1 MTSIINRELWLKT
14 LPTPEMQYLERRHH
28 IIANMLPI
36 NKKFNSKDKGD
47 LSLYLRIIFAALDL
61 GWVKPIFL
69 DQEIKSWEELSAINV
84 RVSNAINA
92 FNDPITD
99 KAIFGDEDTEHGYM
113 ELMGEYLIDDYD
125 KELEG
130 EIVIYQKR
138 IEQVAERYVAQ
149 QETGD
154 KTTEELLKK
163 AIEDLTEITL
173 AHVTA
178 HWMMHTFRSPGWSD
192 PSKLNCGASPYE
204 YNFEDTIYFHETA
217 AQLLPFLVIKDDER
231 MLSLFNWLG
240 KYQSEQ
246 YRAYQE
252 IYENGVNTVNVFLSL
267 LEVFNEV
274 GSQNY
279 FRLLDLSKW
288 KIKLNRDNM
297 AIYTMGKSAL
307 KAGEMSD
314 SEMFNI
320 ITHRFEMLLHV
331 VDSGKWEC
339 DWETIGRKIL
349 DQYSNLPATQTE
361 QLRLLLG
368 LKRLNLI

>member
-1 MTSIINRELWLKT
+1 MTSTIDRELWRKT
-14 LPTPEMQYLERRHH
+14 LQTPEMQHLERRHH
-28 IIANMLPI
+28 SIANMLPI
-36 NKKFNSKDKGD
+36 NKNFKDRSD
-47 LSLYLRIIFAALDL
+47 ITLYLKIIFTALDL
-61 GWVKPIFL
+61 GWIKPMLFA
-69 DQEIKSWEELSAINV
+69 QEIKSFEEIIAINV
-84 RVSNAINA
+84 RASNAINA
-92 FNDPITD
+92 FNDPFSD
-99 KAIFGDEDTEHGYM
+99 KLIFEDEDTEHGYM
-113 ELMGEYLIDDYD
+113 ELMGEYLIYDYD
-125 KELEG
+125 NEEEG

-138 IEQVAERYVAQ
+138 IEQVAQRYVAQ
-149 QETGD
+149 Q
-154 KTTEELLKK
+154 KTEDRTIEELLKE

-173 AHVTA
+173 AHVTV

-192 PSKLNCGASPYE
+192 PSKLNGGASPYE
-204 YNFEDTIYFHETA
+204 YNSYDTIYFHESA
-217 AQLLPFLVIKDDER
+217 AQLLTFLVLKNNER

-252 IYENGVNTVNVFLSL
+252 IYESGVNTVDVFLSL
-267 LEVFNEV
+267 LEVFNEA
-274 GSQNY
+274 GSQSY
-279 FRLLDLSKW
+279 IRLLDLSKW
-288 KIKLNRDNM
+288 KINLNRDNM

-349 DQYSNLPATQTE
+349 NQYSNLPATQTE